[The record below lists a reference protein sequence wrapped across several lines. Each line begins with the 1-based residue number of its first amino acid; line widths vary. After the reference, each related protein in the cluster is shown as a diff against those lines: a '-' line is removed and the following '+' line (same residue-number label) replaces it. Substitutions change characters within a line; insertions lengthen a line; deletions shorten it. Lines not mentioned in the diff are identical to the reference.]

1 MKKGDQNERSRTG
14 TGAETGETT
23 LKNNSFYSHVWAGRR
38 ILFNAE
44 RPDLCITPDEI
55 RAEHM
60 AMLHGEF
67 TPFDSAERFYQA
79 GVYAGFMIR
88 NNEGNTE
95 ETEENNA

>member
-1 MKKGDQNERSRTG
+1 M
-14 TGAETGETT
+14 
-23 LKNNSFYSHVWAGRR
+23 KNNSFYSQVWEGRR

-55 RAEHM
+55 REEHR
-60 AMLHGEF
+60 AMIYGEF

-79 GVYAGFMIR
+79 GVYAGFIIGK
-88 NNEGNTE
+88 NAGNTE